1 MKTEKKSCR
10 LFDPENLTILY
21 GNKTLQNFS
30 QFDTVVD
37 TLEELFCAYQVAMIG
52 QKRNAHFFFF
62 SFGKPQLT
70 GENGGKLNFSR

>member
-1 MKTEKKSCR
+1 MATKRRNS
-10 LFDPENLTILY
+10 L
-21 GNKTLQNFS
+21 

-37 TLEELFCAYQVAMIG
+37 TLEELFCAYQVAMIE
-52 QKRNAHFFFF
+52 QSETPIF

>member
-1 MKTEKKSCR
+1 MEKKVAAS
-10 LFDPENLTILY
+10 LTQKPKPNHLIWQHTTR
-21 GNKTLQNFS
+21 NS

-37 TLEELFCAYQVAMIG
+37 TLEELFCAYQVAMIE